1 MFDVSAEETTGLGG
15 KQGLQVAFHG
25 QRDDMLGCDG
35 ISSRCLD
42 VRACAQSGW
51 IDWQFIHRFTQ
62 RVCKP
67 LSIGYEAVMAPGAVS
82 LTRR

>member
-42 VRACAQSGW
+42 VRACAQSG
-51 IDWQFIHRFTQ
+51 
-62 RVCKP
+62 
-67 LSIGYEAVMAPGAVS
+67 
-82 LTRR
+82 